1 VKFEEMARDSTLF
14 LPIETMA
21 IQSTTM
27 AEVQDVL
34 SRMGGAAVEAQRAL
48 PIHAQKFE
56 GMARDSTQTLSTE
69 MMEIMSTTTDAA
81 TPEQLK
87 SDSSDREVLQP
98 LLTLALKFE
107 EMERDSTR
115 LRLIATMAATPAEM
129 VEVQD
134 ELWKLDMNALGD
146 LLQFQTLVAQ
156 CEETVKELVQK
167 AATMETLLLGMDVVA
182 PEL

>member
-1 VKFEEMARDSTLF
+1 MMGTQFQEMDEVAVGQLKPGSTELIF
-14 LPIETMA
+14 LPI
-21 IQSTTM
+21 I
-27 AEVQDVL
+27 L
-34 SRMGGAAVEAQRAL
+34 
-48 PIHAQKFE
+48 
-56 GMARDSTQTLSTE
+56 
-69 MMEIMSTTTDAA
+69 
-81 TPEQLK
+81 QLL
-87 SDSSDREVLQP
+87 VM
-98 LLTLALKFE
+98 KFE

-134 ELWKLDMNALGD
+134 ELWKLDMGAPGD